1 MYLSCP
7 YCCDLINKTSL
18 FFIQITAMKS
28 DAAEHKKKP
37 PKRVLESVFHAMTGQ
52 DEP

>member
-1 MYLSCP
+1 MHLSRP

-18 FFIQITAMKS
+18 LFIQITAMKS
-28 DAAEHKKKP
+28 DAAEHKNP
-37 PKRVLESVFHAMTGQ
+37 PERVLESVFHAMTGQ